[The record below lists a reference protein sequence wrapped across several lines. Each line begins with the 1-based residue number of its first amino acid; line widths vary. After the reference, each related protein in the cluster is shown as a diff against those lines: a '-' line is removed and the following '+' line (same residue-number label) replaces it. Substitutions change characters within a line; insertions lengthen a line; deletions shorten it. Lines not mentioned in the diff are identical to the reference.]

1 MRWKLFGCAVFL
13 VLVAAGW
20 AHLRPVAGER
30 FQGLTAAQWAS
41 EIGQWRLVMW
51 GRSNKTGIMSFW
63 RRKRSQIA
71 TLLQELGI
79 QTTEERF
86 EMPLLKGDPAA
97 LPVLIELL
105 ESTDSQVRLMA
116 AEGLE
121 QLREKARPAI
131 PALLHAIDDE
141 DETVREQAEQT
152 LYRVD
157 REAAGKVGLEWTI
170 MGLIR
175 RDSKPKQP

>member
-1 MRWKLFGCAVFL
+1 MRWKLFGCAIVL

-20 AHLRPVAGER
+20 VQLKPVAGER

-41 EIGQWRLVMW
+41 EIGQWRQVIQGW
-51 GRSNKTGIMSFW
+51 DKFGRMSLW
-63 RRKRSQIA
+63 YRTPSQIA
-71 TLLQELGI
+71 TLLQALGI
-79 QTTEERF
+79 QMAEERF
-86 EMPLLKGDPAA
+86 DMPLLKGDPAA
-97 LPVLIELL
+97 LPVLTELL

-121 QLREKARPAI
+121 QLGEKARPAI
-131 PALLHAIDDE
+131 PALLRAIHDE

-152 LYRVD
+152 LYCVD
-157 REAAGKVGLEWTI
+157 REAAEKTGLKWTI

-175 RDSKPKQP
+175 RDPKPK